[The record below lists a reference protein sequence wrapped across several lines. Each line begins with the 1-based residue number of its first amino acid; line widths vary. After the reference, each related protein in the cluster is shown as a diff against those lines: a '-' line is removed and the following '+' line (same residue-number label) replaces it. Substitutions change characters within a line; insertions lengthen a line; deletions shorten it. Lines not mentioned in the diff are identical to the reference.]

1 MTMGVPS
8 MQDLNLDEPVE
19 IEKDVYWVG
28 SSEEALL
35 RRNIYLRVFRINNRA
50 AAMIID
56 PGPECDLGVL
66 NKKTAAVLG
75 NLSKVNLVFINHQDP
90 DVVPNARYIQ
100 KLNPNALTIM
110 TEDTWR
116 LVQFYGLKTDN
127 FRGVETFRDMKAK
140 LRTGSGEQLDYVLQ
154 FIPTPFCHFRG
165 SCMYYDVN
173 SRILF
178 SGDFLG
184 GISTSELYAEEAH
197 WEGVKAFHQL
207 YFPSRDALRHALQ
220 QIRKL
225 DPQPLMIAPQHG
237 GILQGEMID
246 LFIERMEALMVGMDI
261 IQGSG
266 ANLSLVIETAN
277 EIARL
282 AAGEIGAAGM
292 AEIFEVF
299 HPDGSYPAIF
309 VLGSDNAI
317 RDIKGDPMEAIEALI
332 QVILS
337 FSSDEQRQKLQ
348 DDFMTCL
355 EGKGMPTFDL
365 STPLEAL
372 VLDDVELGE
381 N

>member
-1 MTMGVPS
+1 
-8 MQDLNLDEPVE
+8 MQDFNLDEPVE

-56 PGPECDLGVL
+56 PGPECDLGML
-66 NKKTAAVLG
+66 KKKTAAILG

-90 DVVPNARYIQ
+90 DVVPNARHIQ

-116 LVQFYGLKTDN
+116 LVQFYGLKTEN
-127 FRGVETFRDMKAK
+127 FRGVETFRHMKAK

-173 SRILF
+173 TRILF

-207 YFPSRDALRHALQ
+207 YFPSRDALRHALG

-237 GILQGEMID
+237 GIIQGEMIE
-246 LFIERMEALMVGMDI
+246 LFLERMEALMVGMDI

-266 ANLSLVIETAN
+266 ANLSLVVETAN
-277 EIARL
+277 EIVRL
-282 AAGEIGAAGM
+282 AADVIDSAVM

-299 HPDGSYPAIF
+299 HPDGSYPSIF
-309 VLGSDNAI
+309 ALGRDNAI
-317 RDIKGDPMEAIEALI
+317 RDIKGDPMEAMEALI

-337 FSSDEQRQKLQ
+337 FSSDDQQSSLQ
-348 DDFMTCL
+348 AEFLACL
-355 EGKGMPTFDL
+355 EDRGMPTFDL
-365 STPLEAL
+365 SQKSEVLA
-372 VLDDVELGE
+372 LDDVEFDE

>member
-1 MTMGVPS
+1 
-8 MQDLNLDEPVE
+8 MQDFNLDEPVE
-19 IEKDVYWVG
+19 IQKDVYWVG

-35 RRNIYLRVFRINNRA
+35 RRNIYLRIFRINNRA

-66 NKKTAAVLG
+66 KKKTASILG
-75 NLSKVNLVFINHQDP
+75 DLSKVNLVFINHQDP
-90 DVVPNARYIQ
+90 DVVPNAKHIQ
-100 KLNPNALTIM
+100 KLNPKALTIM

-116 LVQFYGLKTDN
+116 LVQFYGLKTEN

-140 LRTGSGEQLDYVLQ
+140 LRTGSGEQLDYLLQ

-173 SRILF
+173 TRILF

-184 GISTSELYAEEAH
+184 GISTSELYAEEVH

-207 YFPSRDALRHALQ
+207 YFPSRDALRHALE
-220 QIRKL
+220 QIRRL

-237 GILQGEMID
+237 GIIQGDMIALYID
-246 LFIERMEALMVGMDI
+246 RMEALMVGMDI

-266 ANLSLVIETAN
+266 ANLSMVIEAAN
-277 EIARL
+277 EIAQM

-292 AEIFEVF
+292 KEIFDVF

-309 VLGSDNAI
+309 VLGRDNAI
-317 RDIKGDPMEAIEALI
+317 RDIKSDPIEAIEALI
-332 QVILS
+332 QVIFS
-337 FSSDEQRQKLQ
+337 FSSEEQKQKLQ
-348 DDFMTCL
+348 GDFLTCL
-355 EGKGMPTFDL
+355 ESRDMPTFDL
-365 STPLEAL
+365 SHSPEELAL
-372 VLDDVELGE
+372 DEVELDE
-381 N
+381 S